1 MLGVLN
7 VSKQRFGELRREG
20 RFPNPIVELAA
31 TPVWRRST
39 IEGFMATWDRSPGRF
54 RPWPLNMLGRAD
66 EISLIRAIPDIDH
79 PNVYMIGVW
88 LDEDHHA
95 PPRAMHTG
103 PVKGARRLAMALD
116 FIEVRT
122 ISTREVRWEP
132 KTADQVELEA
142 DSLELA

>member
-1 MLGVLN
+1 MLS
-7 VSKQRFGELRREG
+7 VSKQRLGELRREG
-20 RFPNPIVELAA
+20 RFPEPIAELGA

-39 IEGFMATWDRSPGRF
+39 IEGFMTTWVRSPGRF

-66 EISLIRAIPDIDH
+66 KISLIRAVPDIDH

-88 LDEDHHA
+88 LNEDHHA
-95 PPRAMHTG
+95 PPTAMHTG
-103 PVKGARRLAMALD
+103 PVDGARRLAMALD

-132 KTADQVELEA
+132 KARHQIELEA
-142 DSLELA
+142 QNLGFAY